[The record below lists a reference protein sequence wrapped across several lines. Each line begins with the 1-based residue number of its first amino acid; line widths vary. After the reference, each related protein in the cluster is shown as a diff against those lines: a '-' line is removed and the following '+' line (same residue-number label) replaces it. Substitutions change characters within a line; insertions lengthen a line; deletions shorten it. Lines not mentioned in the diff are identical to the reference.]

1 MRFRTAAAAMAA
13 SAFVAGSFIVVSPA
27 IAEPEVTRADV
38 EKAFDRAEAANE
50 TLNQLTADADA
61 LDARIDEVG
70 SEIRSIRKVYK
81 VQRNELGADIVQQQM
96 EQPLGPT
103 VGLLG
108 SQDPDLFIEGL
119 SAIDA
124 LNTTRADA
132 LESFTRTRVELEKRQ
147 AQLDEHQR
155 ELDAKLGKA
164 EKTQKKLTAA
174 YREAKSDLARLS
186 AAERTEMNQGG
197 DVTPV
202 SNAGAGAAKK
212 AIAFAMSQLG
222 DPYVYG
228 GTGPNGWDCSGLM
241 MKAYAAAGVSI
252 PRVVGPQIAA
262 GRKVSAGEL
271 QPGDL
276 VAYPSMAH
284 IGMYLGGGKVIH
296 APRPG
301 KSVEITSLSSGFG
314 VYARVS

>member
-1 MRFRTAAAAMAA
+1 MRFRTAAASVAA
-13 SAFVAGSFIVVSPA
+13 SAFVAGTFIAVSPA
-27 IAEPEVTRADV
+27 NADPEVTEADV

-50 TLNQLTADADA
+50 TLNQLTADAED
-61 LDARIDEVG
+61 LDGRIDEVG
-70 SEIRSIRKVYK
+70 SEIRTIRKVYR
-81 VQRNELGADIVQQQM
+81 VQRDELGADIVQQQL

-147 AQLDEHQR
+147 AQLAEHQR
-155 ELDAKLGKA
+155 ELDGKLEKA
-164 EKTQKKLTAA
+164 EKTKKKLTES
-174 YREAKSDLARLS
+174 YQKAKSDFALLS
-186 AAERTEMNQGG
+186 AAQQSQMNAG
-197 DVTPV
+197 DVTAV
-202 SNAGAGAAKK
+202 RNAGAGAAKK
-212 AIAFAMSQLG
+212 AIAFAMNQLG

-228 GTGPNGWDCSGLM
+228 GTGPDSWDCSGLVQ
-241 MKAYAAAGVSI
+241 KAYAAAGVSL
-252 PRVVGPQIAA
+252 PRVVGPQMSA
-262 GRKVSAGEL
+262 GRKISAGEL
-271 QPGDL
+271 APGDL
-276 VAYPSMAH
+276 VAYPSMSH
-284 IGMYLGGGKVIH
+284 IGIYLGDGKVIH

>member
-1 MRFRTAAAAMAA
+1 MRFRTAAATVAA

-27 IAEPEVTRADV
+27 NAEPEVTEADV

-50 TLNQLTADADA
+50 TLNQLNEDADD

-70 SEIRSIRKVYK
+70 AEIRKIRKVFT
-81 VQRNELGADIVQQQM
+81 VQRDELGADIVQQQL

-147 AQLDEHQR
+147 AQLAEHEQ
-155 ELDAKLGKA
+155 ELDAKLTKA
-164 EKTQKKLTAA
+164 EKTKKKLVDS
-174 YREAKSDLARLS
+174 YQKAKSDFALLS
-186 AAERTEMNQGG
+186 AAQQSEMNAG
-197 DVTPV
+197 DVDAV
-202 SNAGAGAAKK
+202 QNAGAGAAKK

-222 DPYVYG
+222 EPYVYG
-228 GTGPNGWDCSGLM
+228 GTGPDSWDCSGLV
-241 MKAYAAAGVSI
+241 MKAYAAAGVSL

-262 GRKVSAGEL
+262 GRSVSAGDL
-271 QPGDL
+271 APGDL
-276 VAYPSMAH
+276 VAYPSMSH
-284 IGMYLGGGKVIH
+284 NGIYLGGGKVIH

>member
-1 MRFRTAAAAMAA
+1 VRFRTAAAGLAA
-13 SAFVAGSFIVVSPA
+13 SAFVAGSFFVVSPA
-27 IAEPEVTRADV
+27 NADPEVTQADV
-38 EKAFDRAEAANE
+38 EKAFDSAEAANE
-50 TLNQLTADADA
+50 ALNQLTADADD
-61 LDARIDEVG
+61 LDARIDEVA
-70 SEIRSIRKVYK
+70 SEISSIRKVYK

-147 AQLDEHQR
+147 AQLAEHQR
-155 ELDAKLGKA
+155 ELDSKLSKA
-164 EKTQKKLTAA
+164 EKTKKQLTTAHQK
-174 YREAKSDLARLS
+174 AKSDFELLS
-186 AAERTEMNQGG
+186 QAQQSEMSQSN
-197 DVTPV
+197 VTAV
-202 SNAGAGAAKK
+202 NNAGSGAAKK

-271 QPGDL
+271 APGDL

-301 KSVEITSLSSGFG
+301 KSVEITSLSYGFS

>member
-1 MRFRTAAAAMAA
+1 MRFRTAAATVAA
-13 SAFVAGSFIVVSPA
+13 SAFVAGSFIAVSPA
-27 IAEPEVTRADV
+27 NAEPEVTEADV
-38 EKAFDRAEAANE
+38 EKAFDQAEAANE
-50 TLNQLTADADA
+50 TLNQLTEDADD

-70 SEIRSIRKVYK
+70 AEIRKIRKVFT
-81 VQRNELGADIVQQQM
+81 VQRDELGADIVQQQL

-103 VGLLG
+103 VGLLA

-147 AQLDEHQR
+147 TQLAEHER
-155 ELDAKLGKA
+155 ELDAKLAKA
-164 EKTQKKLTAA
+164 EKTKKKLVDS
-174 YREAKSDLARLS
+174 YQKAKSDFALLS
-186 AAERTEMNQGG
+186 AAQQSEMNAG
-197 DVTPV
+197 DVDAV
-202 SNAGAGAAKK
+202 QNAGAGAAKK

-222 DPYVYG
+222 EPYVYG
-228 GTGPNGWDCSGLM
+228 GTGPDSWDCSGLV
-241 MKAYAAAGVSI
+241 MKAYAAAGVSL
-252 PRVVGPQIAA
+252 PRVVGPQMSA
-262 GRKVSAGEL
+262 GRSVSAGDL
-271 QPGDL
+271 APGDL
-276 VAYPSMAH
+276 VAYPSMSH
-284 IGMYLGGGKVIH
+284 IGIYLGGGKVIH

>member
-1 MRFRTAAAAMAA
+1 MRFRTAAASVAA
-13 SAFVAGSFIVVSPA
+13 SAFVAGSLIVVSPA
-27 IAEPEVTRADV
+27 NAEPEVTEAQV
-38 EKAFDRAEAANE
+38 EQAFDRAEAANE
-50 TLNQLTADADA
+50 TLNQLNEDADD

-70 SEIRSIRKVYK
+70 AEIRKIRKVFT
-81 VQRNELGADIVQQQM
+81 VQRDELGADIVQQQM

-147 AQLDEHQR
+147 TQLAEHER
-155 ELDAKLGKA
+155 ELDAKLAKA
-164 EKTQKKLTAA
+164 EKTKKKLVDS
-174 YREAKSDLARLS
+174 YQQAKSDFALLS
-186 AAERTEMNQGG
+186 AAQQSQMNDG
-197 DVTPV
+197 DVDAV
-202 SNAGAGAAKK
+202 KNAGSGAAKK
-212 AIAFAMSQLG
+212 AIAFAMNQLG
-222 DPYVYG
+222 EPYVYG
-228 GTGPNGWDCSGLM
+228 GTGPNGWDCSGLV
-241 MKAYAAAGVSI
+241 MKAYAAAGVSL
-252 PRVVGPQIAA
+252 PRVVGPQMSA
-262 GRKVSAGEL
+262 GRSISAGDL
-271 QPGDL
+271 APGDL
-276 VAYPSMAH
+276 VAYPSMSH
-284 IGMYLGGGKVIH
+284 IGIYLGGGKVIH

>member
-13 SAFVAGSFIVVSPA
+13 SAVVAGSFIIVSPA
-27 IAEPEVTRADV
+27 NADPEVTRADV

-50 TLNQLTADADA
+50 ALNQLTVDAED
-61 LDARIDEVG
+61 LDARIEEV
-70 SEIRSIRKVYK
+70 SAEIAKIRKVYT
-81 VQRNELGADIVQQQM
+81 VQRDELGADIVQQHM

-108 SQDPDLFIEGL
+108 SKDPDLFIEGL

-132 LESFTRTRVELEKRQ
+132 LESFTRTRVELQKRR
-147 AQLDEHQR
+147 AQLAEHEDE
-155 ELDAKLGKA
+155 LAAKVAKA
-164 EKTQKKLTAA
+164 KKTEAQLTES
-174 YREAKSDLARLS
+174 YRKAKADFARLS
-186 AAERTEMNQGG
+186 APQQSAMNEGG
-197 DVTPV
+197 DVKPV
-202 SNAGAGAAKK
+202 SNSGSGAAKA

-228 GTGPNGWDCSGLM
+228 GTGPDGWDCSGLM

-262 GRKVSAGEL
+262 GRKISAGEL

>member
-1 MRFRTAAAAMAA
+1 MRFRTSAALVSAT
-13 SAFVAGSFIVVSPA
+13 AFVAGSFIVVSPA
-27 IAEPEVTRADV
+27 QADPEVTQADV

-50 TLNQLTADADA
+50 RLNGLTEDTRE
-61 LDARIDEVG
+61 LDRRIDEVSG
-70 SEIRSIRKVYK
+70 EIRQIRKVYR
-81 VQRNELGADIVQQQM
+81 VQRAELGADIVQQQL

-103 VGLLG
+103 VGLLA

-124 LNTTRADA
+124 LNSTRADA

-147 AQLDEHQR
+147 AQLTEHQ
-155 ELDAKLGKA
+155 KSLGEVVEAA
-164 EKTQKKLTAA
+164 EKTKKKLDES
-174 YREAKSDLARLS
+174 YQQAKSDFALLS
-186 AAERTEMNQGG
+186 AAQQSSMSNS
-197 DVTPV
+197 DVTSV
-202 SNAGAGAAKK
+202 RNAGSGAAKK
-212 AIAFAMSQLG
+212 AIAFAMNQLG

-228 GTGPNGWDCSGLM
+228 GTGPDSWDCSGLVL
-241 MKAYAAAGVSI
+241 KAYAAAGVSL
-252 PRVVGPQIAA
+252 PRVVGPQMAA
-262 GRKVSAGEL
+262 GRSVSAADL

-276 VAYPSMAH
+276 VAYSSMSH
-284 IGMYLGGGKVIH
+284 IGIYLGGGQVIH